1 MINVYSGRPEKNSRC
16 EIEEKVYDTLD
27 YLGITYERADHGP
40 ADTIEICRNTEKYLE
55 AHVCK
60 NLFLTNNKRDIFC
73 LLLMPGDKKY
83 EAGIVS
89 KQLNSSRLSF
99 AKDED
104 LENFLGLK
112 RGSVSIMGLIN
123 DTKHNVTLAIDEE
136 LLRNEFLCCQPCI
149 NTSTL
154 KIRTEDI
161 LNIFVPHTGHEIK
174 IIQA

>member
-1 MINVYSGRPEKNSRC
+1 MIYS
-16 EIEEKVYDTLD
+16 
-27 YLGITYERADHGP
+27 
-40 ADTIEICRNTEKYLE
+40 
-55 AHVCK
+55 
-60 NLFLTNNKRDIFC
+60 
-73 LLLMPGDKKY
+73 

-136 LLRNEFLCCQPCI
+136 LLRNEFLCCHPCI